1 MRLKTAFLTD
11 IEVYRKTSAKSG
23 YIGTENSW
31 EFIGIIKADV
41 QTDESSI
48 RDNPHGETME
58 EIKNLYIPL
67 SADIKIEKG
76 DRIKHDDKLYEIRSA
91 VQFRTHIKAVAVL
104 I

>member
-11 IEVYRKTSAKSG
+11 IEVYRKTSAKNG

-31 EFIGIIKADV
+31 ELIEIIKADV

-48 RDNPHGETME
+48 RDNPHGETIE
-58 EIKNLYIPL
+58 EIKNLYIPF
-67 SADIKIEKG
+67 SANIKKG
-76 DRIKHDDKLYEIRSA
+76 DRIKHDDKSYEIRSA